1 MPLTVI
7 TASRLRDGAIV
18 WLSAADSWSTRF
30 ADASGREG
38 EVLSQGLVEA
48 ADSER
53 AQLVIGVYQVEV
65 RQTPS
70 GLLPVSTRER
80 IRAMGPSVR
89 PDLSYEPAKAGE

>member
-1 MPLTVI
+1 MSLTVI

-18 WLSAADSWSTRF
+18 WLSASDIWSTSF

-38 EVLSQGLVEA
+38 EQLDRGLAMA

-53 AQLVIGVYQVEV
+53 AQQVIGVYKVEV
-65 RQTPS
+65 RATPS

-80 IRAMGPSVR
+80 IRATGPSVR
-89 PDLSYEPAKAGE
+89 PDLSYEPARAGE